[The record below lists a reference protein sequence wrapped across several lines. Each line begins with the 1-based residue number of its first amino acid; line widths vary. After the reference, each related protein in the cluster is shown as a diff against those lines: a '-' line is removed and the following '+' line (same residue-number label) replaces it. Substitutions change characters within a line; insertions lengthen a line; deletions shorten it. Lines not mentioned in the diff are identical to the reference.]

1 MKFFNNKYFLFAIRI
16 LLGIVFIYAAISK
29 TSEPEAFARS
39 IENYK
44 LIPMFLINIL
54 AITLPWIELCA
65 GLLLIFGI
73 SVKENSLILSGLL
86 AIFIIAIT
94 ISLARGLN
102 IDCGCF
108 GTVGGAKVGI
118 QKLLEN
124 FGLLFSG
131 ILLMKF
137 GSGFLSL
144 KNETP

>member
-73 SVKENSLILSGLL
+73 SVKENSFILSGLL